1 MAILEEQEALGNLLQ
16 QVNDAHSELY
26 KALFKFQTT
35 ANYFPNVPE
44 STFMEV
50 EEALKAV
57 EQSLGHVRMTIG
69 IFIKEAGEIEEG
81 GFAQASTVT
90 LT

>member
-1 MAILEEQEALGNLLQ
+1 MATLEEQEVLGNLLR
-16 QVNDAHSELY
+16 QVNDAHYGLY

-35 ANYFPNVPE
+35 ANYFPDIPE
-44 STFMEV
+44 STFAEV

-57 EQSLGHVRMTIG
+57 EQSVGHVRMTIG

-81 GFAQASTVT
+81 GFA
-90 LT
+90 